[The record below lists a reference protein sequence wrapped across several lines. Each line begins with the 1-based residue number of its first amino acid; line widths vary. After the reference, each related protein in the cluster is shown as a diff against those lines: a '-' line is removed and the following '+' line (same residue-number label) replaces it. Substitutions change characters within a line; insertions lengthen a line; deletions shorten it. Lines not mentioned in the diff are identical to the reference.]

1 MMSRCYRLLFP
12 ALLQAL
18 LGAGAASAQKP
29 AVAPPNAPHVEVN
42 MYLGRGGKAN
52 PAMRVAAQLKAQ
64 QPAQLDV
71 PLQVTSVRWLWDD
84 EMKRLDGL
92 VMEFSV
98 EADGRPG
105 NIRMMQVPLGS
116 RKFGRDELSTNLRL
130 NLIRLIDT
138 WRFKP
143 PLHDGKPTSYCCIR
157 LTSQPG

>member
-1 MMSRCYRLLFP
+1 MVSRNYKLLFP
-12 ALLQAL
+12 ALLLAL
-18 LGAGAASAQKP
+18 LGGGPASAQSP
-29 AVAPPNAPHVEVN
+29 STAPLNPQHVEVN
-42 MYLGRGGKAN
+42 MYLGRGGKTN
-52 PAMRVAAQLKAQ
+52 PAMRVAAQLKGQ
-64 QPAQLDV
+64 QPDELDA

-92 VMEFSV
+92 VMQFGV

-143 PLHDGKPTSYCCIR
+143 PLHNGKPVSFCCVR
-157 LTSQPG
+157 LVSQPQ